1 MHDGV
6 FRFYK
11 IRAVN
16 VAGESDLS
24 LTPEIGYSGLPA
36 MPTNVQ
42 ATGDSTSQI
51 KLTWNTVLGAT
62 QYKVYTSPPR
72 AKFNLAGTVNSAAF
86 ADNTGLSAGMLR
98 YYRIAAVNPVGEG
111 SRSNTVTGT
120 TLK

>member
-1 MHDGV
+1 M
-6 FRFYK
+6 
-11 IRAVN
+11 N

-24 LTPEIGYSGLPA
+24 LTPEIGYSGFPS

-62 QYKVYTSPPR
+62 QYKVYTGSDPKK
-72 AKFNLAGTVNSAAF
+72 KFDLAGTVSSAAF
-86 ADNTGLSAGMLR
+86 TDNTGLSAGMRR
-98 YYRIAAVNPVGEG
+98 YYRITAVNPVGEG
-111 SRSNTVTGT
+111 SQSNSVTGT